1 MQKTCK
7 NKLLGCT
14 AVLLSFTSI
23 TPALAYPLDSSVFGP
38 DGACDSSSL
47 NLSAGAKK
55 GMERGSEGEYDLFG
69 ESYNY
74 VSSGLKEGSEAGF
87 DFGRQSRDC
96 ADARKWFSK
105 ERRRDREHERTTS
118 LIGTGVNLLGGLIQ
132 HSQNRQAEK
141 RAEKAQQRALEQM
154 EAQAREI
161 DELKALLLMQN
172 QPYMETSGRRYPSP
186 STYRQYPS
194 PAAYRVGTQ
203 SQPIY
208 DAGVIKTSSPYRQEQ
223 GRLHPHVPG
232 PVNQGFPS
240 PYPHGYGQ
248 QAPMPYPY
256 AHPQATY

>member
-1 MQKTCK
+1 MEKMMGVK
-7 NKLLGCT
+7 EPMPDEI
-14 AVLLSFTSI
+14 VDSI
-23 TPALAYPLDSSVFGP
+23 VEQTKVNP
-38 DGACDSSSL
+38 
-47 NLSAGAKK
+47 
-55 GMERGSEGEYDLFG
+55 RYDL
-69 ESYNY
+69 YLLCRTLM
-74 VSSGLKEGSEAGF
+74 GLVKSHRSLAKT
-87 DFGRQSRDC
+87 RD
-96 ADARKWFSK
+96 AFYQR
-105 ERRRDREHERTTS
+105 
-118 LIGTGVNLLGGLIQ
+118 L
-132 HSQNRQAEK
+132 HSALDLPVEK
-141 RAEKAQQRALEQM
+141 LEQM

-223 GRLHPHVPG
+223 GRLHPHAPG